1 MKKYLKLVDFEFNRC
16 VKLYAVLIGLT
27 IVSQLIA
34 VVVESRRYISQ
45 LNEALY
51 QNKIPKAQF
60 LSETGEM
67 SMFEVVNSVWFYL
80 PIVICITAIV
90 FYSFF
95 IWYIEWIGKNTF
107 IYRLLMLP
115 TSRMTIFWSK
125 LTTIGLMIFGLISV
139 QLMLLLIE
147 SQLLERLVASE
158 FRLDL
163 SIKQIVEVS
172 IYLSILLPKSFLLFL
187 NYYGAA
193 FIVLLLSF
201 TVVLFERS
209 FRFKGLVMG
218 LIFGGTSFLL
228 FGSPVIAKEFFGFN
242 WLYPGE
248 ILIIEMVLGILVI
261 GLSSWMSHY
270 LLNQKVTV

>member
-34 VVVESRRYISQ
+34 VFVESRRYINL

-80 PIVICITAIV
+80 PIVICITAIII
-90 FYSFF
+90 YSFF

-125 LTTIGLMIFGLISV
+125 LTTIALMIFGLISI
-139 QLMLLLIE
+139 QLILLLVE

-163 SIKQIVEVS
+163 SVKQIVEVS
-172 IYLSILLPKSFLLFL
+172 FYLSVLLPKSFLVFL
-187 NYYGAA
+187 NYYGVGL
-193 FIVLLLSF
+193 ILLFLSF
-201 TVVLFERS
+201 TAVLFERS

-218 LIFGGTSFLL
+218 MIFGGTLCL
-228 FGSPVIAKEFFGFN
+228 MFGAPVIAKEFFGFN

-248 ILIIEMVLGILVI
+248 LLIVEMVLGTLVI
-261 GLSSWMSHY
+261 ALSSWMSHY

>member
-34 VVVESRRYISQ
+34 VFVESRTYINL

-80 PIVICITAIV
+80 PIVICITAII

-125 LTTIGLMIFGLISV
+125 LTTIALMIFGLISI
-139 QLMLLLIE
+139 QLILLLVE

-163 SIKQIVEVS
+163 SVKQIIEIS
-172 IYLSILLPKSFLLFL
+172 FYLSVLLPKSFLVFL
-187 NYYGAA
+187 NYYGVG
-193 FIVLLLSF
+193 FILLFLSF
-201 TVVLFERS
+201 TAVLFERS

-218 LIFGGTSFLL
+218 MIFGGTLFLM
-228 FGSPVIAKEFFGFN
+228 FGAPVIAKEFFGFN

-248 ILIIEMVLGILVI
+248 LLIVEMVLGTLVI
-261 GLSSWMSHY
+261 ALSSWMSHY